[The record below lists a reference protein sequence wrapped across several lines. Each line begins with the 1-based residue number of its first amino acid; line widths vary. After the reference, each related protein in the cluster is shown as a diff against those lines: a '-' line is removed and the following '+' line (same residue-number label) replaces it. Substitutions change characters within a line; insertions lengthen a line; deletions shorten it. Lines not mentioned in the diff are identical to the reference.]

1 MKGLIIKD
9 ILNLKKSFNTFI
21 PIFLVYCIFTYS
33 SGDPSFLL
41 GMITLMMS
49 MLTVT
54 SMAYDDLAKW
64 DKLAIAM
71 PLGRKVLVYSKYIL
85 SFILSI
91 SGVLLSIAAA
101 GIIMLTKGNLEL
113 KMLFLTGYGVF
124 AISILFSSIVLP
136 LIYKFGV
143 EKSRMMTMV
152 TVGIPIMMIVLLR
165 KMNIFIPTEAQIR
178 LLLQFSPVFVA
189 IVLLLSISIST
200 GIFKNKDL

>member
-9 ILNLKKSFNTFI
+9 ILNLKKSINTFI

-85 SFILSI
+85 AFILSI
-91 SGVLLSIAAA
+91 SGVLLSIIAA
-101 GIIMLTKGNLEL
+101 GIIMFAKGNLEF
-113 KMLFLTGYGVF
+113 KVLFLTGYAVF

-165 KMNIFIPTEAQIR
+165 KMNIFIPTEAHLR
-178 LLLQFSPVFVA
+178 LLLQISPVLVA
-189 IVLLLSISIST
+189 IVLLLSISISAR
-200 GIFKNKDL
+200 IFKNKDL